1 MKRSDRCIEN
11 LNMFECHSAFVWVV
25 KVVIPVIASVGAY
38 FLCDAV
44 QLARRE
50 EGSWREVRFW
60 ISVVFA
66 EVLHFYKSFLPF
78 ERETVAVVYLSE
90 LAMTLVFLVS
100 SAQMIGFMQKSFG
113 RISTWAGVG
122 VIVLKCVV
130 LLMIAIVLVS
140 FWAHP
145 EPSVYSRELAKAVH
159 TIELAGRVVFVWA
172 TCVGFVNERRFDWN
186 FKLKVRNAMRFVMF
200 LFMVLSVAWTAIAFS
215 LDMFHPNMLRIW
227 MLLGSGRRTVYL
239 VINGVLEL
247 VTGDLCVILAGVC
260 LKAVLWAE
268 HRETDRVVNNQ
279 AAMNSIM
286 TNIVL
291 E

>member
-1 MKRSDRCIEN
+1 MKQSDRCIEN
-11 LNMFECHSAFVWVV
+11 LNIFKCQSPFVWVV
-25 KVVIPVIASVGAY
+25 KVFIPVIASVGAY

-44 QLARRE
+44 QRARRE
-50 EGSWREVRFW
+50 SGSWREARFW
-60 ISVVFA
+60 IAVVLA
-66 EVLHFYKSFLPF
+66 EVFHFYKSFFPF
-78 ERETVAVVYLSE
+78 ERETVTVVYLSE

-130 LLMIAIVLVS
+130 LAMISVVLIS
-140 FWAHP
+140 FWAYP
-145 EPSVYSRELAKAVH
+145 DPSDYSRELAKAVH
-159 TIELAGRVVFVWA
+159 TIELVGRVVFVWA

-186 FKLKVRNAMRFVMF
+186 FKLNVRNAMRFVMF
-200 LFMVLSVAWTAIAFS
+200 LFMVLSVAWTAIAFA

-227 MLLGSGRRTVYL
+227 MLLGSGRKTAYL
-239 VINGVLEL
+239 VMSGVFEL

-279 AAMNSIM
+279 AAMNTIM